1 MTDPIERL
9 GRAVTDMRLSITAKN
24 AITREGRDEIEY
36 HVAVLATLLN
46 DVYEETK

>member
-1 MTDPIERL
+1 MHELISQL
-9 GRAVTDMRLSITAKN
+9 QSAVTSFRLNVTAKN
-24 AITREGRDEIEY
+24 AATPEGRDEIEY